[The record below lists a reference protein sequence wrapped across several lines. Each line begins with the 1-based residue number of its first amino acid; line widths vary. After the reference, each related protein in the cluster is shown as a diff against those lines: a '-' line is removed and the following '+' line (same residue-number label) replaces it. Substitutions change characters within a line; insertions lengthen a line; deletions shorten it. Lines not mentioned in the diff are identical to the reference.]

1 MTLPLKGEGLRVN
14 LAADTLQRSLQPVS
28 PPHTVPISSVV
39 GERLSRDSY
48 DGVPA
53 PRRGA
58 GQVEWGTQVP
68 ATAAQRSLLRF
79 ITCGS
84 VDDGKSTLIGRLLF
98 DSHVLLD
105 DQLETLRKDSKKS
118 AHTGGEI
125 DYSLLLDGLAAERE
139 QGITID
145 VAYRYFSTP
154 ARAFIVADTPGHV
167 QYTRNMATG
176 ASTADLAI
184 ILVDARKG
192 VLEQTRRHCT
202 IVAMLGVR
210 HIVLAINKMDLV
222 GYSEEKF
229 RDIDQDFRMSAL
241 DNSFASLTSIPM
253 SAKLGDNLREPS
265 AAMPWYKGPSL
276 LEVLETVE
284 PEANSSHLSARFP
297 VQWVNR
303 GADDFRGFS
312 GTLASGTLRPG
323 DAIRVL
329 PSGHTANI
337 ARIVTFTGDLPQA
350 VEGQAPTLVLDREI
364 DISRGDVIVADDGT
378 AKTGRRW
385 NADLLWMSNTPFE
398 AGRSLL
404 LKIGARTV
412 PVRLDAA
419 MSVLDIAT
427 GARHTRAALGPNDIA
442 GLTVETDAAIVAER
456 YNDSRM
462 LGGFILIDRLT
473 SETVAMGLIK
483 DQAPEPVNAAQPDAS
498 HAAVPIMAKYITKP
512 AETAWRSLA
521 KAVSW
526 RATGSVDTFILA
538 YIFTGHVKVA
548 AAISGTEIITKIVLY
563 FVHERIWQRFAPG
576 RVDVK
581 RKD

>member
-1 MTLPLKGEGLRVN
+1 M
-14 LAADTLQRSLQPVS
+14 
-28 PPHTVPISSVV
+28 
-39 GERLSRDSY
+39 SRDSY
-48 DGVPA
+48 DGVVSPQREAGKGEGEPQDSASPA
-53 PRRGA
+53 A
-58 GQVEWGTQVP
+58 
-68 ATAAQRSLLRF
+68 RSLLRF

-105 DQLETLRKDSKKS
+105 DQLDALRRDSKKS

-192 VLEQTRRHCT
+192 VLEQTWRHCL

-210 HIVLAINKMDLV
+210 HIVLAVNKMDLV
-222 GYSEEKF
+222 GYSEETF
-229 RDIDQDFRMSAL
+229 RDIDQAFRMFAL
-241 DNSFASLTSIPM
+241 DNSFASLVSIPM
-253 SAKLGDNLREPS
+253 SAKQGDNLRGLS
-265 AAMPWYKGPSL
+265 ANMPWYKGQSL
-276 LEVLETVE
+276 LDVLETVE
-284 PEANSSHLSARFP
+284 PEANVSRLSARFP

-303 GADDFRGFS
+303 SGPDFRGFS
-312 GTLASGTLRPG
+312 GTLASGHLKPG
-323 DAIRVL
+323 DAVRVL
-329 PSGHTANI
+329 PSGATANI
-337 ARIVTFTGDLPQA
+337 ARIVTFNGDLPEA

-364 DISRGDVIVADDGT
+364 DVSRGDVIVADDGT
-378 AKTGRRW
+378 AKAGRRW
-385 NADLLWMSNTPFE
+385 TSDLLWMSNAPLE

-412 PVRLDAA
+412 PVRLETAE
-419 MSVLDIAT
+419 MSVLDIST
-427 GARHTRAALGPNDIA
+427 GARHIRATLAANDIA
-442 GLTVETDAAIVAER
+442 SLTFEADALIVAER
-456 YNDSRM
+456 YTDNRM

-473 SETVAMGLIK
+473 SETVAMGLVK
-483 DQAPEPVNAAQPDAS
+483 DKAPEPERAGVHEHEADPLLKRLIA
-498 HAAVPIMAKYITKP
+498 KP

-521 KAVSW
+521 KAVTW
-526 RATGSVDTFILA
+526 RATGSVDTFVLA
-538 YIFTGHVKVA
+538 YLFTGQVKVA
-548 AAISGTEIITKIVLY
+548 AAISGTEIITKIALY
-563 FVHERIWQRFAPG
+563 FVHERVWQRLAPG
-576 RVDVK
+576 RFDK
-581 RKD
+581 HD

>member
-1 MTLPLKGEGLRVN
+1 MTLALKRADLRAN
-14 LAADTLQRSLQPVS
+14 LAAETSQRDLQPV
-28 PPHTVPISSVV
+28 PPAQPAPPPSGA
-39 GERLSRDSY
+39 GEQLSRDSY

-53 PRRGA
+53 PLWMEGQGQGA
-58 GQVEWGTQVP
+58 RSAAP
-68 ATAAQRSLLRF
+68 ANRSLLRF

-98 DSHVLLD
+98 DSQVLLD
-105 DQLETLRKDSKKS
+105 DQLEALRKDSKKS
-118 AHTGGEI
+118 AHTGGDI

-145 VAYRYFSTP
+145 VAYRYFSTA

-192 VLEQTRRHCT
+192 VLEQTRRHCQ

-210 HIVLAINKMDLV
+210 HIVLAVNKMDLV
-222 GYSEEKF
+222 GYSEETF
-229 RDIDQDFRMSAL
+229 RDIDQAFRMFAL
-241 DNSFASLTSIPM
+241 DNSFASLVSIPM
-253 SAKLGDNLREPS
+253 SAKQGDNLRVHS
-265 AAMPWYKGPSL
+265 AKMPWYKGQTL
-276 LEVLETVE
+276 INVLETVE
-284 PEANSSHLSARFP
+284 PEANASQLSARFP

-303 GADDFRGFS
+303 SGADFRGFS
-312 GTLASGTLRPG
+312 GTLASGRLKPG

-329 PSGHTANI
+329 PSGQAAKV
-337 ARIVTFTGDLPQA
+337 ARIVTFNGDLADA

-378 AKTGRRW
+378 AKSGRRW
-385 NADLLWMSNTPFE
+385 SADVLWMSNAPLE
-398 AGRSLL
+398 AGRNLL

-412 PVRLDAA
+412 PVHLDLAD
-419 MSVLDIAT
+419 MSVLDIST
-427 GARHTRAALGPNDIA
+427 GARHIRATLAANDIA
-442 GLTVETDAAIVAER
+442 SLTLTADAPVAAER
-456 YNDSRM
+456 YTDNRM

-473 SETVAMGLIK
+473 SETVAMGLVK
-483 DQAPEPVNAAQPDAS
+483 DKAPEPVGSGEPHHDPLLKRIIA
-498 HAAVPIMAKYITKP
+498 KP
-512 AETAWRSLA
+512 AETAWRSFA

-538 YIFTGHVKVA
+538 YFFTGHAKVA
-548 AAISGTEIITKIVLY
+548 TAIAGTEIITKIALY
-563 FVHERIWQRFAPG
+563 FVHERVWQRLAPG
-576 RVDVK
+576 RFDK
-581 RKD
+581 RD